1 MKDNCSQN
9 EIKTSEQSQ
18 SCEGGVPLDP
28 NKFGGYGFAI
38 NTEGWDTKREPTHNC
53 HDQHKS
59 GLIPTNLENDK
70 AARLRQTVKD
80 ESGKVHQIGEID
92 FMDGNGFHKVMDIF
106 DSSPNPWMVDRTFT
120 RQSHIF
126 GLEIMALVILQSGM

>member
-1 MKDNCSQN
+1 MGLPSILKDGIQKENQR
-9 EIKTSEQSQ
+9 TT
-18 SCEGGVPLDP
+18 VM
-28 NKFGGYGFAI
+28 I
-38 NTEGWDTKREPTHNC
+38 NTSP
-53 HDQHKS
+53 

-80 ESGKVHQIGEID
+80 ESGKVHKIGEID

>member
-1 MKDNCSQN
+1 MGLPSILKDGIQKENQR
-9 EIKTSEQSQ
+9 TT
-18 SCEGGVPLDP
+18 VM
-28 NKFGGYGFAI
+28 I
-38 NTEGWDTKREPTHNC
+38 NTSP
-53 HDQHKS
+53 

-106 DSSPNPWMVDRTFT
+106 DSSPNPWMVDRNLYETKSYFWIRNNGSGYFT
-120 RQSHIF
+120 VRDVAWKFFHRINF
-126 GLEIMALVILQSGM
+126 LLVRYLYGIDK